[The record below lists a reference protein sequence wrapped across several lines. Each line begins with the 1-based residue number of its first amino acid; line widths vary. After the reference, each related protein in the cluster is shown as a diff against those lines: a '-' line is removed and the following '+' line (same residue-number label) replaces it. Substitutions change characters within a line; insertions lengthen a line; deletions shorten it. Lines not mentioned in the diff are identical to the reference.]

1 MRLTETIDSRKAENM
16 NPVVLAF
23 VGDAVYS
30 LIVRKKYAVTTDAK
44 SGQLSMIA
52 GKVVS
57 AKSQAKLVDEH
68 IKAFTEKEAEIFRR
82 ARNAKKPSRAKHSS
96 VSEYNKSTGLE
107 AVLGYLYLIGE
118 YERLEYLISLGECDE
133 R

>member
-68 IKAFTEKEAEIFRR
+68 IQAFTEKEAEIFRR

-96 VSEYNKSTGLE
+96 VSEYNKSTGFE

>member
-44 SGQLSMIA
+44 SGQLSVIA

-68 IKAFTEKEAEIFRR
+68 IQAFTEKEAEIFRR

-96 VSEYNKSTGLE
+96 VSEYNKSTGFE

>member
-1 MRLTETIDSRKAENM
+1 M

-44 SGQLSMIA
+44 SGQLSVIA

-68 IKAFTEKEAEIFRR
+68 IQAFTEKEAEIFRR

-96 VSEYNKSTGLE
+96 VSEYNKSTGFE